1 MFCSEAWLS
10 QAPKISVVYIFQYV
24 FLTIFAIL
32 ALKACFT
39 GTLIPALFILTRSSV
54 LTWLILALVNVYTG
68 KRHKRKFVGLKLVY
82 GLALRKKK
90 NKGKEKVKVI
100 EKGQIIKNNKAD
112 IICILP
118 FSQCLPS

>member
-39 GTLIPALFILTRSSV
+39 GTVIPALFILTRSSV

-68 KRHKRKFVGLKLVY
+68 KRKKSKFVGLKLLY
-82 GLALRKKK
+82 GLAFRKKK
-90 NKGKEKVKVI
+90 RIKEERK
-100 EKGQIIKNNKAD
+100 
-112 IICILP
+112 
-118 FSQCLPS
+118 

>member
-24 FLTIFAIL
+24 FLTIFAII

-68 KRHKRKFVGLKLVY
+68 KTKKRKFVGLKLLY
-82 GLALRKKK
+82 GPAFRKKR
-90 NKGKEKVKVI
+90 
-100 EKGQIIKNNKAD
+100 IKKKRK
-112 IICILP
+112 
-118 FSQCLPS
+118 

>member
-32 ALKACFT
+32 SLKTCFT

-54 LTWLILALVNVYTG
+54 LTRLILALVNVYTG
-68 KRHKRKFVGLKLVY
+68 KRKKRKFVGLKLLY
-82 GLALRKKK
+82 SPAFGQKKRIKKK
-90 NKGKEKVKVI
+90 RK
-100 EKGQIIKNNKAD
+100 
-112 IICILP
+112 
-118 FSQCLPS
+118 